1 MVNDGGKVR
10 PYNTKRS
17 GKKSD
22 GCELSELKSMWH
34 MSKTY
39 GAENASFTPSKRPI
53 WSEVVRLGA
62 VAAVLGWPMGALGT
76 KANPQTGDAAEA
88 AARAQAAVVAAFFI
102 LF

>member
-1 MVNDGGKVR
+1 MKN

-22 GCELSELKSMWH
+22 GCERTGLKSIWH
-34 MSKTY
+34 MSQTY

-62 VAAVLGWPMGALGT
+62 VAAVLGWPIGALGT

-88 AARAQAAVVAAFFI
+88 AARAQAAVVAVFFI

>member
-1 MVNDGGKVR
+1 
-10 PYNTKRS
+10 
-17 GKKSD
+17 
-22 GCELSELKSMWH
+22 

-53 WSEVVRLGA
+53 WSEVVCLGA

-88 AARAQAAVVAAFFI
+88 AARAQAAVVAVFFFI
-102 LF
+102 LC

>member
-1 MVNDGGKVR
+1 MSMMSDGIKN
-10 PYNTKRS
+10 PLNTKRS
-17 GKKSD
+17 SKKSD
-22 GCELSELKSMWH
+22 GCEQDCEVDALR
-34 MSKTY
+34 TY

-62 VAAVLGWPMGALGT
+62 VAAVLGWPIGALGT

-88 AARAQAAVVAAFFI
+88 AARAQAADVAVFFI